1 MRSPKSDEPP
11 HERERAPT
19 ANADGSDARDAPAAP
34 DAPKLDIS
42 TDWDEWM
49 ERQGGR
55 PAKRPDVA
63 DAEGRFPMPSEE
75 KTDRE

>member
-1 MRSPKSDEPP
+1 MSAAKNDDQPRD
-11 HERERAPT
+11 RERAPVP
-19 ANADGSDARDAPAAP
+19 DAPDVRDAPATSN
-34 DAPKLDIS
+34 APKLDTS

-55 PAKRPDVA
+55 PATRPDVA

-75 KTDRE
+75 KRERE